1 MVEANNEQYVT
12 NQRFIF
18 DNWYKN
24 GDHLETP
31 AWNSARRYEVRSI
44 LKEIQPKTILNLGC
58 GVGFH
63 DLEFAMH
70 EDVIKVVGVDY
81 SANSIKAANSNYP
94 HPKVSRFVA
103 DFMELEESLKFD
115 LVASFQVIEH
125 LDFAERF
132 MAKCAWLT
140 TKNGYVA
147 IFTPNRLT
155 IINRLRKLVGRQMQV
170 IDPTHYKEF
179 TAVELE
185 LLGKSLNLHKIGTF
199 SHSLGFRIP
208 YSTLDL
214 IPRKLEIITR
224 GHFVSFANVIG
235 LLFQKN

>member
-1 MVEANNEQYVT
+1 MVEANNYQYLT
-12 NQRFIF
+12 NQRLFF

-24 GDHLETP
+24 GDHFETS
-31 AWNSARRYEVRSI
+31 AWNSVRRYEVRSI
-44 LKEIQPKTILNLGC
+44 LKEIQPKRILNLGC

-81 SANSIKAANSNYP
+81 SANSINAANHNYP
-94 HPKVSRFVA
+94 HPKVSRFVF

-132 MAKCAWLT
+132 IAKCAKLT

-155 IINRLRKLVGRQMQV
+155 IINRLRKLVGRQIQV

-185 LLGKSLNLHKIGTF
+185 LLGKSLNLHKIATF
-199 SHSLGFRIP
+199 SHSLGFRMP

-214 IPRKLEIITR
+214 VPRKLEIITR